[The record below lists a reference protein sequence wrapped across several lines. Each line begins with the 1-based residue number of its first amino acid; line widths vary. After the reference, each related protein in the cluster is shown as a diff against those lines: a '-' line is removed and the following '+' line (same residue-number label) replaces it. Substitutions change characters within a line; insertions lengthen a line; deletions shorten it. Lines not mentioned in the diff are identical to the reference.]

1 MSTTPSIHH
10 FVQEAKY
17 DICTQLVGFEY
28 LIDQIFTTFFASGH
42 LLLEDY
48 PGTGKTAAAM
58 HFARYMGLTFRRIQ
72 CTPDLLPADIVGALV
87 WDQKA
92 SDFTFR
98 PGPIFAQIIL
108 VDEIN
113 RALPRTQS
121 ALLQAMAERYVTVDG
136 ETYPLPKPFMV
147 MATQNHIESQ
157 GVFVLPEAQLDR
169 FTMKCPIGYPT
180 ADQSVKILELQGVPL
195 SNRENADWKSI
206 HLDDL
211 FAQVDSVLID
221 KDLRRYMVDIAE
233 KTRTHSQIEVGLST
247 RAILTLQKTVQAYA
261 AISGRNFVI
270 PDDVQNVLP
279 FVCAHRMVYRT
290 YQTAKGQEDIISSIL
305 DEIPA
310 PVDGYTQP

>member
-1 MSTTPSIHH
+1 MCATRSIQN
-10 FVQEAKY
+10 FVQDAKR
-17 DICTQLVGFEY
+17 DIGAQLIGFEH
-28 LIDQIFTTFFASGH
+28 LIDHVFTTFFAGGH

-58 HFARYMGLTFRRIQ
+58 HFARHMGLTFRRIQ
-72 CTPDLLPADIVGALV
+72 CTPDLLPADIVGTLI
-87 WDQKA
+87 WDRRI

-121 ALLQAMAERYVTVDG
+121 ALLQAMAERHVTVDG

-157 GVFVLPEAQLDR
+157 GVFILPEAQLDR

-180 ADQSVKILELQGVPL
+180 AEQSVKILELQDAPL
-195 SNRENADWKSI
+195 SSHKTADWDSI
-206 HLDDL
+206 QLDDL
-211 FAQVDSVLID
+211 FAQVDRVFID
-221 KDLRRYMVDIAE
+221 IALRRYIVDIAH
-233 KTRTHSQIEVGLST
+233 KTRIHPQIEVGLST
-247 RAILTLQKTVQAYA
+247 RAILTLQRTVRAYA
-261 AISGRNFVI
+261 AISGRSFVI
-270 PDDVQNVLP
+270 PDDIQKMLP

-290 YQTAKGQEDIISSIL
+290 YQTVENQEAIISSIL
-305 DEIPA
+305 DEVPA
-310 PVDGYTQP
+310 PVDGYVKP